1 MWPRTASCSA
11 PLPLRPAWPTRS
23 PASCPAHSGAARA
36 GPRGAATT
44 SGPAGAAIA
53 SPPRRPAWPSA
64 NPNPLP
70 GTGAPSSPTTLA
82 SWSPSGVHPLPARGE
97 VRRVAWQ
104 NPCMRFGLIGTGFW
118 ARTVHGPGVRDHPGS
133 ELAGV
138 WGRDPD
144 RTDAASAALG
154 VRSYAELDSLLHDAD
169 AVAIAVPP
177 DVQARLA
184 VRAAGHGCHLLLDK
198 PVALDLAAA
207 DQVSAAAAQAG
218 VRAVVFHTLRYIP
231 RVTDWLAAL
240 PADGWT
246 GAQVRWLSSIYEP
259 GSPYAQSVWRQD
271 KGALWDLAPH
281 VLSVLIPVLGAAESV
296 VAMPGPGDQTDLI
309 VRHASGATSKISVSL
324 TAPPG
329 TRGTEWR
336 LFGSE

>member
-1 MWPRTASCSA
+1 
-11 PLPLRPAWPTRS
+11 
-23 PASCPAHSGAARA
+23 
-36 GPRGAATT
+36 
-44 SGPAGAAIA
+44 
-53 SPPRRPAWPSA
+53 
-64 NPNPLP
+64 
-70 GTGAPSSPTTLA
+70 
-82 SWSPSGVHPLPARGE
+82 
-97 VRRVAWQ
+97 
-104 NPCMRFGLIGTGFW
+104 MRFGLIGTGFW

-144 RTDAASAALG
+144 RADAAAVALG
-154 VRSYAELDSLLHDAD
+154 VRRYAELDTMLRDVD
-169 AVAIAVPP
+169 AVAVAVPP

-207 DQVSAAAAQAG
+207 DQVAAAAAQAG
-218 VRAVVFHTLRYIP
+218 VRAVVFHTFLYVPEVAR
-231 RVTDWLAAL
+231 WLAAL

-246 GAQVRWLSSIYEP
+246 GASVRWFSSIYEP

-281 VLSVLIPVLGAAESV
+281 VLSVLLPVLGAAESV
-296 VAMPGPGDQTDLI
+296 VAMPGVGDQTDLI
-309 VRHASGATSKISVSL
+309 VRHASGATSTISVSL

-329 TRGTEWR
+329 ARGMEWR
-336 LFGSE
+336 IFGAEQTAVIPDSDDDEAPEAMAQAVSALIDPAPHAVQRADLALGRDIVAVLAAAQDFLDRAPAGAATVPGSPGRPAPL